1 VVAACK
7 VVTIPLVFLFYLP
20 DNLWI
25 AMIAFVPM
33 IALAATYQGSTFSM
47 VQTLSPLGMRS
58 QASAI
63 LLFIINLI
71 GLGLGP
77 MAVGMLSDALNPY
90 YGDDSLRYAML
101 IVSVLGLWGA
111 WHYFVAGRY
120 YREDLDI
127 ANGRVMA

>member
-1 VVAACK
+1 
-7 VVTIPLVFLFYLP
+7 
-20 DNLWI
+20 
-25 AMIAFVPM
+25 
-33 IALAATYQGSTFSM
+33 M